1 VALVAAALATAVG
14 LRVNVTTKNVAEA
27 AEPLGAVIPPAPPR
41 CEPASWEADK
51 DILPIAK

>member
-1 VALVAAALATAVG
+1 
-14 LRVNVTTKNVAEA
+14 VTTKNVAEA